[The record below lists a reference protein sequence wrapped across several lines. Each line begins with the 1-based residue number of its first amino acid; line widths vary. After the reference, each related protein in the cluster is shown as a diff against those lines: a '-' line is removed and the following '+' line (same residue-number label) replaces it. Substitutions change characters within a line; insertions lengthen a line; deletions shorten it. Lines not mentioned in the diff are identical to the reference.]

1 MKTKEELNEIKKEVE
16 DVSEKLI
23 PMSESIKDQFPE
35 GCELSEDEAGQ
46 VVGGNYK
53 DYENSDNQGTVYY
66 GDPGI
71 SLTITE
77 HLGYCSYCKNW
88 TFDYSKNRCQ
98 ICGDPTAVGEW

>member
-23 PMSESIKDQFPE
+23 PMSESIKDRFLE
-35 GCELSEDEAGQ
+35 GRKLSADEAGQ

-53 DYENSDNQGTVYY
+53 DFDNLDNQGTGDY
-66 GDPGI
+66 GAPEIG
-71 SLTITE
+71 LTITE
-77 HLGYCSYCKNW
+77 NLGYCSYCKNW

-98 ICGDPTAVGEW
+98 ICGDPTAVGGH

>member
-35 GCELSEDEAGQ
+35 GCELSADEAGQ
-46 VVGGNYK
+46 VVGGKYK
-53 DYENSDNQGTVYY
+53 DFEDLDYQGTGYQ
-66 GDPGI
+66 GDPETVP
-71 SLTITE
+71 TITE
-77 HLGYCSYCKNW
+77 YLGYCSYCHNW

-98 ICGDPTAVGEW
+98 ICGDPTAVGGH